1 MEVVLLVEFEAGAP
15 ERAALLERLG
25 ALALTGRGR
34 LSFLGTAP
42 GEAGRPGREVLAV
55 GVTRAAEATALV
67 ARWLNQ
73 DAAAE
78 DEAAAPDDEAAAAL
92 ADKEAKLGGEVELAI
107 PAPAEPA
114 EA

>member
-34 LSFLGTAP
+34 LSFLGTAS

-55 GVTRAAEATALV
+55 GVTRASEATALV
-67 ARWLNQ
+67 ARWREEGALPV
-73 DAAAE
+73 
-78 DEAAAPDDEAAAAL
+78 EASVRPLAVQPLWSMEPLAL
-92 ADKEAKLGGEVELAI
+92 MF
-107 PAPAEPA
+107 P
-114 EA
+114 